1 MRGADQ
7 QQNHIFSYL
16 SPESRVRKDHPLR
29 AIRFM
34 VDVVLA
40 QLSPLFDRMYAAVGR
55 PSIPPEKLLRAQL
68 LQMLYTI
75 RSERLLMEEMD
86 YNLLFR
92 WFVGLNADDE
102 VWDPTT
108 FTKNRD
114 RLLQADVAKEFL
126 ARVVAQASARG
137 LTSDEHFTV
146 DGTLLE
152 AWAGVKSFQAREK
165 KPGPPPDDPG
175 NPTVNFHGEQRCN
188 DTHESTTD
196 PEAQMARHGAGK
208 ESKLSY
214 SGNLLVEN
222 RNGLIVAAEVFQA
235 NGTAERDAA
244 LVMLEKLPGTQ
255 PVTVGGDKGF
265 DTQGFVAECR
275 NMRVTPHVTQN
286 HERPGGSAIDGRT
299 TRHPGYVISQ
309 RKRKRIEECFGWLK
323 TIALMRKLRHR
334 GVGKVDWIFTFACAA
349 YNLVRMRNL
358 VAAVP
363 AV

>member
-1 MRGADQ
+1 MRGDDQ

-16 SPESRVRKDHPLR
+16 SPEARVRKDHPLR
-29 AIRFM
+29 AIRTM
-34 VDVVLA
+34 VDEVLT
-40 QLSPLFDRMYAAVGR
+40 QLSRRFDTMYARVGR
-55 PSIPPEKLLRAQL
+55 PSIAPEKLLRAQL
-68 LQMLYTI
+68 LQMLYSI

-92 WFVGLNADDE
+92 WFVGLNADDD
-102 VWDPTT
+102 VWDATV

-114 RLLQADVAKEFL
+114 RLLEADVAQEFL
-126 ARVVAQASARG
+126 ARVVEQARAKG

-152 AWAGVKSFQAREK
+152 AWASTKSFQPKNEK
-165 KPGPPPDDPG
+165 PSSPPDDPG
-175 NPTVNFHGEQRCN
+175 NPTVNFRGERRSN
-188 DTHESTTD
+188 ETHASKTD
-196 PEAQMARHGAGK
+196 PEALLARKGEGK

-222 RNGLIVAAEVFQA
+222 RNGLIVDAEVFQA

-244 LVMLEKLPGTQ
+244 LVMLEQVPGTKA
-255 PVTVGGDKGF
+255 VTVGGDKGF
-265 DTQGFVAECR
+265 DTRDFVKECR
-275 NMRVTPHVTQN
+275 QMGVTPHVAQN
-286 HERPGGSAIDGRT
+286 HARPGGSAIDGHT
-299 TRHPGYVISQ
+299 TRHPGYAISQ

-323 TIALMRKLRHR
+323 TIALLRKVRHR
-334 GVGKVDWIFTFACAA
+334 GVCKVHWIFTFACAA

-358 VAAVP
+358 TAAVP